1 MRVRL
6 TILCAGDSTNSEA
19 GVAYHW
25 TTEIGDLVTK
35 ADWLEVTGD
44 VTGATVTKT
53 VTDGVTVA
61 SLPSDDVFTVSY
73 LQASTKYHF
82 VVAFVNGAGTSPV
95 SDESPPMATLEE
107 PITLLRIYN
116 GPPCVHLDPATSKVT
131 FAASASGSNVEYRWE
146 LVYLDHVGLGALNEV
161 KKKSALS
168 LAGCI

>member
-1 MRVRL
+1 MRIGLNTLWAV
-6 TILCAGDSTNSEA
+6 DSANSDA
-19 GVAYHW
+19 GVAYHH
-25 TTEIGDLVTK
+25 TAELGDLVAA

-44 VTGATVTKT
+44 VTGTGVTKT

-61 SLPSDDVFTVSY
+61 ALPSDDMFTVSY

-95 SDESPPMATLEE
+95 SDESPPMSTLEE

-116 GPPCVHLDPATSKVT
+116 GPPCVHLDAATSKVT

-146 LVYLDHVGLGALNEV
+146 LVYLDGVGLGALNEV
-161 KKKSALS
+161 KQSALS
-168 LAGCI
+168 LVGCI